1 MEFKENFF
9 AWSLGMTG
17 KANSSE
23 YEEGDKI
30 ILPQNVIMNLKPSE
44 DGSPLF
50 FKLTNQAQERSIHC
64 GVLEFSALV
73 GNCHLPYWMM
83 SQLILT
89 EGEPITIELVK
100 EVPKATSIKLKPQ
113 SRDIMARMSDP
124 KAVLEVKLRKF
135 TCATIGTWF
144 CIPYLGENIYFDV
157 VETTPG
163 PVVSLIDTECNLE
176 FDLPPV
182 RRIPAVRATSSSK
195 SDTGEES
202 NTKSLKPLSR
212 FPGKGRRLGHK

>member
-1 MEFKENFF
+1 MDFKENFF
-9 AWSLGMTG
+9 SWSMSMTG
-17 KANSSE
+17 KSNSQE

-30 ILPQNVIMNLKPSE
+30 ILPQNVIMNLKPPE

-50 FKLTNQAQERSIHC
+50 FKLTNQTQERSIHC
-64 GVLEFSALV
+64 GVLEFTALI

-83 SQLILT
+83 SQLILE
-89 EGEPITIELVK
+89 EGSPITVELVK

-113 SRDIMARMSDP
+113 SRDLLDTMSDP
-124 KAVLEVKLRKF
+124 KAILEVKLRKY
-135 TCATIGTWF
+135 TCATMGTWF

-195 SDTGEES
+195 SNTDTES
-202 NTKSLKPLSR
+202 LTSVTPLTK
-212 FPGKGRRLGHK
+212 FPGKGRRLGNK

>member
-1 MEFKENFF
+1 MEFKEIFF
-9 AWSLGMTG
+9 AWSLGMSG
-17 KANSSE
+17 KANSAE

-30 ILPQNVIMNLKPSE
+30 LLPQNVIMNLKPPE

-89 EGEPITIELVK
+89 EGEPITVELVK

-113 SRDIMARMSDP
+113 SRDIMDRMSDP
-124 KAVLEVKLRKF
+124 KAILEVKLRKY
-135 TCATIGTWF
+135 TCATMGTWF

-157 VETTPG
+157 VETAPG

-182 RRIPAVRATSSSK
+182 RRVQAVRATSSSK
-195 SDTGEES
+195 S
-202 NTKSLKPLSR
+202 NTNTESLKPITK
-212 FPGKGRRLGHK
+212 FPGKGRRLGNK